1 MFISIQT
8 ICTCHG
14 YLLFES
20 LHCERCRS
28 LIPFQLTD
36 ESLLDPVAT
45 NNITNAISVD
55 NQGKPPPGMLVP
67 YRQQQQ
73 KATTTGRVRFRIL
86 CPFCNS
92 STFIIRYYCKRERL
106 YYHLRIQNRGENEQ
120 NIYKSI
126 ADTQNLI
133 SIDEYGIKRDQS
145 ENSPVDT
152 VDDSYSLRSSTSR
165 SAPTTVIYD
174 QNGISTARDKQV
186 ENERNLYGFNELEGD
201 LFSVLRNGLF
211 YDTLIQCQ
219 DDVKLQVHRCIL
231 GKNKYINRK
240 ETKKKPFFCIL
251 FCFCL
256 KGGRSSWFRHLL
268 GEYHDSN
275 TNDDYVLQISID
287 DISSEVMNEILNF
300 IYTNRC
306 LISLKNAPDLLI
318 AAKRFELE
326 KLKSQIADFLLYR
339 LTVDNAIEMLIC
351 AHEAGSD
358 ALKTACIHLINRNAE
373 KIKRTEKWKT
383 FKSQYIDLIPELYEN
398 RVENPI
404 TVPQA
409 FLPDV
414 FTPQTFPSDSIR
426 TLSQLYENPI
436 QQRLETS
443 RGGRRPSRSRQS
455 IPPHLLK
462 SIELV
467 QPNEYPTDMPTGS
480 YPQRIPN
487 STRRPL
493 PQNVRTILP
502 NIRQNS
508 EVDVYRRPVNLFE
521 PSQTIPIN
529 NQRTFYSNAP
539 RRGALRK
546 AGSPRHPINAP
557 RSPPTDNIQA
567 DDDMTS
573 TRVVSIEPAD

>member
-45 NNITNAISVD
+45 HNITNAISVD

-73 KATTTGRVRFRIL
+73 KPTTTGRVRFRVL

-92 STFIIRYYCKRERL
+92 STFIIRYYCKRERI

-145 ENSPVDT
+145 ENSPVDNA
-152 VDDSYSLRSSTSR
+152 DDSYSLRSSTSR

-174 QNGISTARDKQV
+174 QNGISNAREKQI

-231 GKNKYINRK
+231 G
-240 ETKKKPFFCIL
+240 
-251 FCFCL
+251 
-256 KGGRSSWFRHLL
+256 GRSSWFRHLL

-287 DISSEVMNEILNF
+287 DISSDVMNEILNF

-306 LISLKNAPDLLI
+306 LISLKNAADLLI

-339 LTVDNAIEMLIC
+339 LTIDNAIEMLIG

-373 KIKRTEKWKT
+373 KIKRTEKWKA

-398 RVENPI
+398 RVENP
-404 TVPQA
+404 TPVPQA

-426 TLSQLYENPI
+426 ALSRLYENPI
-436 QQRLETS
+436 QQRIATP

-455 IPPHLLK
+455 IPPHLFK
-462 SIELV
+462 SMELA
-467 QPNEYPTDMPTGS
+467 QPNEYATDIPTGS
-480 YPQRIPN
+480 YPQRIPKN
-487 STRRPL
+487 IRRSS
-493 PQNVRTILP
+493 PQNARTMLP

-521 PSQTIPIN
+521 PSQTIPAN
-529 NQRTFYSNAP
+529 NQRTFYTNAP

-546 AGSPRHPINAP
+546 AGSPRYPINAP
-557 RSPPTDNIQA
+557 RSPPIENTQA
-567 DDDMTS
+567 DDDITL

>member
-73 KATTTGRVRFRIL
+73 KSTTTGRVRFRVL

-145 ENSPVDT
+145 ENSPIDT
-152 VDDSYSLRSSTSR
+152 AEDSYSLRSSTSR

-174 QNGISTARDKQV
+174 QNGISNAREKQV

-231 GKNKYINRK
+231 
-240 ETKKKPFFCIL
+240 
-251 FCFCL
+251 
-256 KGGRSSWFRHLL
+256 GGRSSWFRHLL

-339 LTVDNAIEMLIC
+339 LTIDNAIEMLIS

-383 FKSQYIDLIPELYEN
+383 FKSQYTDLIPELYEN
-398 RVENPI
+398 RVENP
-404 TVPQA
+404 TPVPQA

-414 FTPQTFPSDSIR
+414 FTPQAFPSDSIR
-426 TLSQLYENPI
+426 ALSQLYENPI
-436 QQRLETS
+436 QQRIATP
-443 RGGRRPSRSRQS
+443 RGGLRPPRSRQN

-467 QPNEYPTDMPTGS
+467 QPNEYETDMPTGS
-480 YPQRIPN
+480 YTQRIPN
-487 STRRPL
+487 STRRPS
-493 PQNVRTILP
+493 PQNARTMLP

-521 PSQTIPIN
+521 PSQTIPTN
-529 NQRTFYSNAP
+529 NQRTFYTNAP

-546 AGSPRHPINAP
+546 VGSPRHPINP
-557 RSPPTDNIQA
+557 LRSPPIDNTQA
-567 DDDMTS
+567 DDDLTL